1 MVLDL
6 IVSFT
11 DDGVTAEIPSIN
23 GCECWAHEEE
33 EAIEKCLDLL
43 RYYNKL
49 ESETEIKVDKARR
62 TKTRIVYK
70 LVFNKDLP

>member
-6 IVSFT
+6 IILKS
-11 DDGVTAEIPSIN
+11 DDGCTAEIPSLN

-33 EAIEKCLDLL
+33 EAIQKSLELL
-43 RYYNKL
+43 KFYLNL
-49 ESETEIKVDKARR
+49 SDETEIKIDKARGNKS
-62 TKTRIVYK
+62 KTVYK